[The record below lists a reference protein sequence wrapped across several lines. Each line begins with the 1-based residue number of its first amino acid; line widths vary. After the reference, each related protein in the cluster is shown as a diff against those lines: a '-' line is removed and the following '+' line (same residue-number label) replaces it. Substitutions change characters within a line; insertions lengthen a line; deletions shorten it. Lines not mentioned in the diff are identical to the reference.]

1 MRALALK
8 TDFRSAVAQFATAAV
23 ATSAFL
29 LALVPM
35 ASAQNVDCSPATL
48 STQRAAIILKATHA
62 PIADVEN
69 ELNHLAL
76 LSERCRVESGAKACG
91 LSDKP
96 LESNSLD
103 ERYAYYVRQPMD
115 AHASG
120 HQAKV
125 DKHNWAAP
133 PAPPR

>member
-8 TDFRSAVAQFATAAV
+8 TDFHSAAV
-23 ATSAFL
+23 RFAAAAITAIALL

-35 ASAQNVDCSPATL
+35 ARAQNSDQSPATL
-48 STQRAAIILKATHA
+48 STERAAIILKATHA
-62 PIADVEN
+62 PIAGVEN

-115 AHASG
+115 EHASG
-120 HQAKV
+120 HHAKV

>member
-1 MRALALK
+1 MPAPALK
-8 TDFRSAVAQFATAAV
+8 TDFHSAAVRFVAAAV
-23 ATSAFL
+23 AVTALL

-35 ASAQNVDCSPATL
+35 TRAQNVDCTPATL

-69 ELNHLAL
+69 DLNHLAL

>member
-8 TDFRSAVAQFATAAV
+8 TDLHSAVGQFAIAAV

-35 ASAQNVDCSPATL
+35 ASAQNVDCSPVTL

-69 ELNHLAL
+69 DLNHLAL

>member
-8 TDFRSAVAQFATAAV
+8 TDFHSAVAQFAMAAV

-35 ASAQNVDCSPATL
+35 GRAPGVDCSPATL

-69 ELNHLAL
+69 DLNHLAL